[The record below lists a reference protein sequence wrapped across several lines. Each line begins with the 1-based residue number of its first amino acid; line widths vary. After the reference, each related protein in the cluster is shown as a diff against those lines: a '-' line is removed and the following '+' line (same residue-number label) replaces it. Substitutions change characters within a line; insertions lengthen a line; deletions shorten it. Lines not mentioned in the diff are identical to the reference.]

1 MGRLRGSF
9 VARTAVGLISFTVAA
24 AAAEPSMRDESVR
37 VRLSRGAQNHLLLAG
52 SVNGHAATF
61 LIDTG
66 ADISFLRADRS
77 KEFGVR
83 PVLPSGRSSGG
94 RFEFGQVD
102 DVRAGS
108 VRLGTGTFALYHP
121 AQFRGHVPGSSGK
134 PADGVL
140 GLDILRRQNAVVH
153 CRPREI
159 VFHAN
164 RAEAAK
170 LVGAARAGGFT
181 QIPMTATRRGHPTV
195 PCTINGRKGRLL
207 VDTGAFV
214 TGLDDDA
221 ARSLGLDRRPSR
233 LTTRGFD
240 GRVRSLELAPVEDMR
255 IGGLRIAPQ
264 PLAVIDLFPKKR
276 RLRAISGLGR
286 IEYYAALQVP
296 REGPIFGL
304 LGNELLDQRHAIID
318 LATMSLFLK

>member
-1 MGRLRGSF
+1 MRL
-9 VARTAVGLISFTVAA
+9 
-24 AAAEPSMRDESVR
+24 
-37 VRLSRGAQNHLLLAG
+37 RLSRGLQNHLLLAAA
-52 SVNGHAATF
+52 VNGRPATF

-77 KEFGVR
+77 AEFGVR
-83 PVLPSGRSSGG
+83 ELPFSGSRRGNTF
-94 RFEFGQVD
+94 RFGQAD
-102 DVRAGS
+102 DVRAGA
-108 VRLGTGTFALYHP
+108 VRLGSSTFALYHP
-121 AQFRGHVPGSSGK
+121 AQFRGHVPGSSGR

-140 GLDILRRQNAVVH
+140 GLDILRRQNAVIH

-159 VFHAN
+159 VFHGN

-181 QIPMTATRRGHPTV
+181 QIPMTATRRGHLTV

-214 TGLDDDA
+214 TGLNDDA
-221 ARSLGLDRRPSR
+221 ARLLGLERRSSP
-233 LTTRGFD
+233 LTARGLD
-240 GRVRSLELAPVEDMR
+240 GRVRPLELASVKDMR
-255 IGGLRIAPQ
+255 IGGLRMAPQ

-276 RLRAISGLGR
+276 RPRAISGLGR
-286 IEYYAALQVP
+286 IEFYAALQVP
-296 REGPIFGL
+296 REGPVFGL

-318 LATMSLFLK
+318 LASMSLFLK